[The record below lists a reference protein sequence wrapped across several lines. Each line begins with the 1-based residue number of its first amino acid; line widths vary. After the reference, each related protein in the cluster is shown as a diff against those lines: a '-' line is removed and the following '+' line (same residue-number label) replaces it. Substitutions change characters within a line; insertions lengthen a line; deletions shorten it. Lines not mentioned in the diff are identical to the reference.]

1 MKKTAAIILLILM
14 IAAPFAV
21 PNRVSS
27 EGEPEIVGE
36 VVDNSARLN
45 PIDLNRESNGDGV
58 DYTSSPVYFAIK
70 YTGSQIWVD
79 DGTTAQGGIIK

>member
-58 DYTSSPVYFAIK
+58 DYISTPVYFAIK
-70 YTGSQIWVD
+70 YNGNQNWVD
-79 DGTTAQGGIIK
+79 NNSSI

>member
-21 PNRVSS
+21 PNRVLS
-27 EGEPEIVGE
+27 EGEPEPEIVGE

-58 DYTSSPVYFAIK
+58 DHTSSPVYFAIK

-79 DGTTAQGGIIK
+79 DGTTA